1 MALPTH
7 GNLVKDARTAS
18 MNSFKVVIRLRPLNK
33 REEGCGG
40 GWLIDGQ
47 HIQEAAAIAD
57 TGDSRRGGKKRKS
70 STSSALSASASSAP
84 RHTFDDVRPLH
95 SPRFP
100 PPAPAQRL
108 HRWPGMPPSPRRAC
122 YPRQHPTTPFSSRV
136 FPNRG
141 CFTRRTLR
149 LFPIR
154 PLTNPRALHPRA
166 PHPITRQ
173 VFDGSKSTE
182 DVYNTVG
189 KPLVDS
195 VIQGIHGTLFAYGQT
210 GSGKTFSMT
219 GQRAEAKRGR
229 SQKEVPGIV
238 QLAANDL
245 FAHIRNTASSGG
257 AGKESKEDA
266 EEDLEKDVEDA
277 EEGKEEA
284 VKAIGGSATDGDTVS
299 FKVVA
304 SFVEI
309 YNENIRVRFLP
320 LPRPHHTGA
329 RTPPYSLGS
338 RSPVLGPRA
347 HRQCLVLETA
357 ASTRVCRA

>member
-1 MALPTH
+1 MLATH
-7 GNLVKDARTAS
+7 GN
-18 MNSFKVVIRLRPLNK
+18 IP
-33 REEGCGG
+33 
-40 GWLIDGQ
+40 
-47 HIQEAAAIAD
+47 
-57 TGDSRRGGKKRKS
+57 RR
-70 STSSALSASASSAP
+70 
-84 RHTFDDVRPLH
+84 
-95 SPRFP
+95 P
-100 PPAPAQRL
+100 PPLAC
-108 HRWPGMPPSPRRAC
+108 SPTAVASLVA
-122 YPRQHPTTPFSSRV
+122 HFA
-136 FPNRG
+136 
-141 CFTRRTLR
+141 

-266 EEDLEKDVEDA
+266 EEDLEKDAEDA

-320 LPRPHHTGA
+320 LPRPHHTRA
-329 RTPPYSLGS
+329 RTPYSLGS
-338 RSPVLGPRA
+338 RSPVLGVPEPTASAWSLRPPPP
-347 HRQCLVLETA
+347 HVFVVLSSARSFGLRHPHSSSPTLAPLLTRHHLHSSPSSLTPIPTRPHPHPPALLLRTYSTA
-357 ASTRVCRA
+357 RRRTSSSKRKGALCAWFATRRKSPTRTR